1 MKRVRQR
8 ADRCGQAKPEHV
20 SGCRQFEGEDLGYF
34 DRMAMNAA
42 LQREWADQQVREHR
56 EENARAKE
64 EEKNWAGQEVA
75 INRLRGMLEDENHA
89 RQAAYQ
95 RSCVDFNKQMA
106 REKRER
112 EQNWRDD

>member
-1 MKRVRQR
+1 MGFLIYICILDKGCSRLQKLFKFKFSNSTSKFLSFEERFMKRTKQR

-42 LQREWADQQVREHR
+42 LQREWADQ
-56 EENARAKE
+56 
-64 EEKNWAGQEVA
+64 
-75 INRLRGMLEDENHA
+75 
-89 RQAAYQ
+89 

-106 REKRER
+106 REKR
-112 EQNWRDD
+112 